1 MSAAGL
7 LSSTRT
13 FSGLRPVNLYHDL
26 AGIADLIEVCF
37 ASTLDA
43 GGRAAIQE
51 MRAVSRSRVL
61 LGVLIRLGQ
70 AVPFVRGF
78 VWVEG
83 DRVIGNVSVSPTSY
97 GNGWIIANVAVYPE
111 YRQRGIAR
119 QLMQAALDMVARQG
133 KFATLQVDADNPPA
147 RHLYETLGFQ
157 EQRTFIRWRRMSH
170 LRVPELP
177 ADLPVRRLARR
188 EAGALYDLASRVRP
202 NRWGGMGWLRPT
214 RITDLRPSRWG
225 DLRFW
230 LKGEQSDF
238 WVVPGRAGQIDGAL
252 IAEHRMGSSTGVFDL
267 LVSPEQQGVLEAPLI
282 SFALGSLFARHQPL
296 VTDHPADDAAAS
308 DVLYSHYFKPER
320 TLVHMIRPV
329 SEEGI
334 R

>member
-7 LSSTRT
+7 LSTSRT
-13 FSGLRPVNLYHDL
+13 FSGLRPVNLHRDL

-61 LGVLIRLGQ
+61 LGLLIRLGQ
-70 AVPFVRGF
+70 AVPFMRGF

-83 DRVIGNVSVSPTSY
+83 ERVIGNVSVSPTDY

-111 YRQRGIAR
+111 FRQQGIAR
-119 QLMQAALDMVARQG
+119 QLMHSALEMVAKQG
-133 KFATLQVDADNPPA
+133 KFATLQVDADNPSA

-170 LRVPELP
+170 LRTPDCQGDVTI
-177 ADLPVRRLARR
+177 RQLARR

-202 NRWGGMGWLRPT
+202 NLRGGMGWLRPT
-214 RITDLRPSRWG
+214 RIADLRPSWLG
-225 DLRFW
+225 DMRFW

-238 WVVPGRAGQIDGAL
+238 WVVPGRAGHIEAAL

-282 SFALGSLFARHQPL
+282 NYALCSLFGRHQPV

-329 SEEGI
+329 AEEEN